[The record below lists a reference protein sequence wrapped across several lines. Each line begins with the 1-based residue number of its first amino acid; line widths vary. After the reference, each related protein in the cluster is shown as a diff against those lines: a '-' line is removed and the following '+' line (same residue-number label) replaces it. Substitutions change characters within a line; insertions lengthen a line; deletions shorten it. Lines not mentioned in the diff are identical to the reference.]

1 MSDKTRVALIFGG
14 RSAEHEVSLVSAR
27 AVLKNLDPRMFET
40 VLIYIAREGRWKLL
54 KEFGPDENG
63 LEAGGTSSFL
73 PWEAAGPTPLF
84 EADIYFPLLHGPFG
98 EDGTIQGLLEMAG
111 VPFVG
116 SGVEAS
122 ALGMDKAMSKA
133 VWRAAGLPVVPFAV
147 VREEEWRADPEGL
160 RRSLLVGFSPPLFVK
175 PARLGSSIGITKVMD
190 ASGFDAA
197 VANAFRYD
205 SKVLVEK
212 AVEGR
217 EIECSLLGN
226 ETPEASVLGEVI
238 PCREFYDY
246 ADKYLEGKTRFVVPA
261 ELPRE
266 AAEAIRRTAV
276 EAFRLLECSGFARAD
291 FFYDRSGRFFIN
303 EVNTIPGFT
312 EISMF
317 PRLWQAS
324 GIPFPAL
331 VERLVALGFERHRR
345 RKVCL
350 KRDVL

>member
-27 AVLKNLDPRMFET
+27 AVLKNLDPRRFEA
-40 VLIYIAREGRWKLL
+40 VLIYITREGRWKRLE
-54 KEFGPDENG
+54 EFGPDESLQG
-63 LEAGGTSSFL
+63 SVETASFL
-73 PWEAAGPTPLF
+73 PWGAAGRGPAF

-122 ALGMDKAMSKA
+122 ALGMDKALSKA

-160 RRSLLVGFSPPLFVK
+160 RRGLLADFAPPIFVK
-175 PARLGSSIGITKVMD
+175 PARLGSSVGITKVKD
-190 ASGFDAA
+190 AAGLDAA
-197 VANAFRYD
+197 VAKAFRYD
-205 SKVLVEK
+205 SKLLVEK

-238 PCREFYDY
+238 PHREFYDY
-246 ADKYLEGKTRFVVPA
+246 ADKYLEGKTGFVVPA

-266 AAEAIRRTAV
+266 AAEGIRSAAV

-303 EVNTIPGFT
+303 EINTIPGFT

-324 GIPFPAL
+324 GISFPAL
-331 VERLVALGFERHRR
+331 VERLVELGFERHRR

-350 KRDVL
+350 ERDAP